1 LARTARRRSRAEHV
15 HDSRTWLLKLWVGR
29 HGKLGEEAGV
39 ACTGDLDGARR
50 QIYPLPPMIRSHLF
64 AHAILVSFAALCAHG
79 ADEFSL
85 KPREGVVLLTNGEII
100 RGTIT
105 AAGDRYDVVGPDSE
119 IRVKRAEVAV
129 VCADLNGCYQFK
141 RQAIEQGRTLDHLEL
156 AEWCI
161 KHQLIA
167 HAEEEIQAAR
177 ASDPSHPRI
186 RLLEPRLALAKEKPP
201 SQPPDGGRAR
211 NVSGEQLDGM
221 VRNLPHGSVESFTN
235 TIQPMLLN
243 YCAKSGCHGPRGT
256 AQFKLERITPNRL
269 AGRHA
274 TQANLQAVLAVID
287 RSEVAAS
294 KLLTAPIRPHGP
306 LKNPVFTDHEHVQY
320 KQLVQWVY
328 LIAAEKKPAAAEP
341 TLAERTAP
349 LLQTVPR
356 PGQPRHATSNGS
368 TKPAQVQAAEWAESF
383 PNQKPGAKIRP
394 AESLSGEPANEQPIE
409 AEGVQ
414 NDTAG
419 AFVPRDPFDPEIF
432 NRRFFPR

>member
-1 LARTARRRSRAEHV
+1 MLNVIDPA
-15 HDSRTWLLKLWVGR
+15 G
-29 HGKLGEEAGV
+29 GAGV
-39 ACTGDLDGARR
+39 GDLDGAVKR
-50 QIYPLPPMIRSHLF
+50 IYPLPPMIRSQLL
-64 AHAILVSFAALCAHG
+64 AHGILITFAALCALG

-105 AAGDRYDVVGPDSE
+105 SAGDRYDVVGKDSE
-119 IRVKRAEVAV
+119 IRVKRSEVAV
-129 VCADLNGCYQFK
+129 VCPDLDGCYQFK

-167 HAEEEIQAAR
+167 HAEQEIEAAR

-211 NVSGEQLDGM
+211 SASGEQLDGL

-294 KLLTAPIRPHGP
+294 KVLTAPIRPHGS
-306 LKNPVFTDHEHVQY
+306 LKNPVFTDREQVQY

-328 LIAAEKKPAAAEP
+328 LLAAEKKPTPAEP

-356 PGQPRHATSNGS
+356 PGQAGRAMGKGS
-368 TKPAQVQAAEWAESF
+368 AKTAQVQAAEWSESF
-383 PNQKPGAKIRP
+383 PNQKPGAKIRT
-394 AESLSGEPANEQPIE
+394 AESPSGEPATERTMEP
-409 AEGVQ
+409 ASAK
-414 NDTAG
+414 NDSPDE
-419 AFVPRDPFDPEIF
+419 FVPRDAFDPEIF

>member
-1 LARTARRRSRAEHV
+1 MPLVVLAA
-15 HDSRTWLLKLWVGR
+15 
-29 HGKLGEEAGV
+29 
-39 ACTGDLDGARR
+39 GDLDGAGRR
-50 QIYPLPPMIRSHLF
+50 IYPLPPMIRSHLF
-64 AHAILVSFAALCAHG
+64 AHGILVTFAALCAHG
-79 ADEFSL
+79 GDEFSL
-85 KPREGVVLLTNGEII
+85 KPREGVVLLANGEII

-105 AAGDRYDVVGPDSE
+105 SAGDRYDVVGKDSE
-119 IRVKRAEVAV
+119 IRVKRSEVAI
-129 VCADLNGCYQFK
+129 VCPDLDGCYQFK

-161 KHQLIA
+161 KHQLIE
-167 HAEEEIQAAR
+167 HAEQEIEAAR
-177 ASDPSHPRI
+177 TCDPSHPRI

-201 SQPPDGGRAR
+201 GQPAEGGRAR
-211 NVSGEQLDGM
+211 DASGQQLDGL

-243 YCAKSGCHGPRGT
+243 YCAKSGCHGPRGS

-274 TQANLQAVLAVID
+274 TQANLQSVLAVID

-294 KLLTAPIRPHGP
+294 KLLTAPIRPHGS
-306 LKNPVFTDHEHVQY
+306 LKNPVFTDREQVQY

-328 LIAAEKKPAAAEP
+328 LISAEKKPAPAEP

-356 PGQPRHATSNGS
+356 PGRAARTGS
-368 TKPAQVQAAEWAESF
+368 TKTTPVEAAEWSESF
-383 PNQKPGAKIRP
+383 PNQKPAANSKTPDAAPGEAAGQP
-394 AESLSGEPANEQPIE
+394 PLEPA
-409 AEGVQ
+409 
-414 NDTAG
+414 TADDS
-419 AFVPRDPFDPEIF
+419 ADEFVPRDAFDPEIF